1 MTHLGDLVFVGL
13 GLNDDLGIS
22 LRALEET
29 KTADPVF
36 IELYTSFLPD
46 FSIKRFTEMS
56 GKTPQ
61 TVMRKELEE
70 KGGELILNSALVG
83 KTVLLVPGDP
93 LIATTHVALRISAEN
108 RKIRTRIIH
117 GSSILS

>member
-1 MTHLGDLVFVGL
+1 MGELVFVGL

-29 KTADPVF
+29 KTANHVF

-46 FSIKRFTEMS
+46 FSIKRFAETS

-70 KGGELILNSALVG
+70 KAAN
-83 KTVLLVPGDP
+83 
-93 LIATTHVALRISAEN
+93 
-108 RKIRTRIIH
+108 
-117 GSSILS
+117 LS